1 MLLVIS
7 GGTALQRCDK
17 YALRCGSS
25 RRETSTPQSSAKTP
39 TTPPATHSSA
49 KPTPRSGDA
58 GTPTPRNAE
67 NSALIQS
74 PHFSHVPASAPH
86 KPYPP
91 PPDVPSPPH
100 APESGAS
107 ARYRSS

>member
-1 MLLVIS
+1 MNFQFTRRTAIHLQWISELLDFMPLVIS

-25 RRETSTPQSSAKTP
+25 RRETSTLQSFAKTP

-58 GTPTPRNAE
+58 GTPIPRNAE

-74 PHFSHVPASAPH
+74 PHFSHA
-86 KPYPP
+86 
-91 PPDVPSPPH
+91 
-100 APESGAS
+100 
-107 ARYRSS
+107 